1 MKICVVGAG
10 SIGGL
15 LGVKL
20 AVAGEDVTLIAR
32 GQHLQAI
39 QDHGLRIS
47 YADGTT
53 ELAKAVRATSDMSA
67 CGPQDLVILGLKAHQ
82 IRPVVGEIRTLFG
95 PDTMVLTTQNGLPWW
110 YFHRHGGEFDGYRIE
125 TLDPDGELSEG
136 IESRRIIGC
145 IAYPAANIVRPGVI
159 RHIEGTR
166 FPVGELDR
174 SKSERVQRVSEIL
187 IGAGFKSPVLED
199 IRSEIWLKA
208 WGNLSFNPISAL
220 CHATLV
226 DICQFGPTRELAA
239 HMMTEAQIIAEKLGV
254 TFRVSLEKRIA
265 GAEKVGK
272 HKTSMLQDVEAGRAL
287 ETEALIGA
295 VLELG
300 KLTQTPT
307 PYISAIYATVKLLG
321 KTMEAEN
328 VFVKAQ
334 TMAPPTLAAVPVMEV
349 PALVGSAAG

>member
-20 AVAGEDVTLIAR
+20 ALAGEDVTLIAR
-32 GQHLQAI
+32 GGHLRAI
-39 QDHGLRIS
+39 RDNGLRIS
-47 YADGTT
+47 YADGSF
-53 ELAKAVRATSDMSA
+53 EVASDVKATRDMGA

-82 IRPVVGEIRTLFG
+82 IEPVVDDIRSLFG
-95 PDTMVLTTQNGLPWW
+95 PDTMVLTIQNGLPWW
-110 YFHRHGGEFDGYRIE
+110 YFQRHGGEFDGYRID
-125 TLDPDGELSEG
+125 TLDADGRLTDG
-136 IESRRIIGC
+136 IEARRIIGC
-145 IAYPAANIVRPGVI
+145 IAYPAATIVRPGVI

-166 FPVGELDR
+166 FPVGELDG
-174 SKSERVQRVSEIL
+174 SQSERAQRVSETL
-187 IGAGFKSPVLED
+187 IRAGFKSPVLTD

-239 HMMTEAQIIAEKLGV
+239 NMMAEAQTIAGKLGV
-254 TFRVSLEKRIA
+254 TFRVPLEKRIA

-300 KLTQTPT
+300 RLTDTPT
-307 PYISAIYATVKLLG
+307 PTIGAIYAAVKLLAR
-321 KTMEAEN
+321 TIEAES
-328 VFVKAQ
+328 VFVKARAL
-334 TMAPPTLAAVPVMEV
+334 TPVLSAVSVEE

>member
-20 AVAGEDVTLIAR
+20 ALAGEDVTLIAR
-32 GQHLQAI
+32 GKHLEAI
-39 QDHGLRIS
+39 QRDGLTVT
-47 YADGTT
+47 YEDGSC
-53 ELAKAVRATSDMSA
+53 EVARDVPATSDMRS

-82 IRPVVGEIRTLFG
+82 IAPAVEDIRSLFG
-95 PDTMVLTTQNGLPWW
+95 PHTMVLTTQNGLPWW
-110 YFHRHGGEFDGYRIE
+110 YFQRHGGEFDGTRIE
-125 TLDPDGELSEG
+125 TLDRDGTLTDG
-136 IESRRIIGC
+136 IEAERIIGC
-145 IAYPAANIVRPGVI
+145 IAYPAATITRPGVI

-166 FPVGELDR
+166 FPVGELDGIE
-174 SKSERVQRVSEIL
+174 SERVKRVSETL
-187 IGAGFKSPVLED
+187 TRAGFKSPVLSD

-226 DICQFGPTRELAA
+226 DICRFGPTRDLAA
-239 HMMTEAQIIAEKLGV
+239 NMMTEAQTIAEKLGV
-254 TFRVSLEKRIA
+254 TFRVPLEKRIA
-265 GAEKVGK
+265 GAEKVGR

-300 KLTQTPT
+300 RLTETPT
-307 PYISAIYATVKLLG
+307 PYIGAIYAAVKLLG
-321 KTMEAEN
+321 RTIEAEN

-334 TMAPPTLAAVPVMEV
+334 AIAPPELSIVRVEE

>member
-20 AVAGEDVTLIAR
+20 ALAGEDVTLIAR
-32 GQHLQAI
+32 GKHLEAI
-39 QDHGLRIS
+39 QRDGLRLS
-47 YADGTT
+47 NQDGSS
-53 ELAKAVRATSDMSA
+53 EVASDVRATSDMRS

-82 IRPVVGEIRTLFG
+82 IEPVVDEIRTLFG

-110 YFHRHGGEFDGYRIE
+110 YFQRHGGEFDGYRIE
-125 TLDPDGELSEG
+125 TLDPNGRLSDG
-136 IESRRIIGC
+136 IEARRIIAC
-145 IAYPAANIVRPGVI
+145 IAYPAATITRPGAI

-166 FPVGELDR
+166 FPVGELDG
-174 SKSERVQRVSEIL
+174 SESERVQRVSETL
-187 IGAGFKSPVLED
+187 IRAGFKSPVLTD

-226 DICQFGPTRELAA
+226 DICQFAPTRELAA
-239 HMMTEAQIIAEKLGV
+239 HMMIEAQTIAEKLGV
-254 TFRVSLEKRIA
+254 TFRVPLEKRID

-272 HKTSMLQDVEAGRAL
+272 HKTSMLQDVEAGRSL

-300 KLTQTPT
+300 RLTKTPT
-307 PYISAIYATVKLLG
+307 PYISAIYAAVKLLG
-321 KTMEAEN
+321 RTIEAEN

-334 TMAPPTLAAVPVMEV
+334 AMTPPALSVVPLEQ

>member
-15 LGVKL
+15 LGGKL
-20 AVAGEDVTLIAR
+20 ALAGEDVTLIAR
-32 GQHLQAI
+32 GKHLEAI
-39 QDHGLRIS
+39 QKNGLRIN
-47 YADGTT
+47 YQDGSS
-53 ELAKAVRATSDMSA
+53 EVAGGVPATSDMRS
-67 CGPQDLVILGLKAHQ
+67 CGPQDLVVLGLKAHQ
-82 IRPVVGEIRTLFG
+82 IAPVVDDIRTLFG

-110 YFHRHGGEFDGYRIE
+110 YFQRHGGEFDGYRIE
-125 TLDPDGELSEG
+125 TLDPDGRLTDG
-136 IESRRIIGC
+136 IEAHRIIGC
-145 IAYPAANIVRPGVI
+145 IAYPAATITSPGVI
-159 RHIEGTR
+159 RHIEGSR
-166 FPVGELDR
+166 FPVGELDGCE
-174 SKSERVQRVSEIL
+174 SQRVQRVSETL
-187 IGAGFKSPVLED
+187 IGAGFKSPVLDD

-226 DICQFGPTRELAA
+226 DICRFEPTRELAA
-239 HMMTEAQIIAEKLGV
+239 RMMTEAQSIAEKLGV
-254 TFRVSLEKRIA
+254 TFRVPLEKRIA

-300 KLTQTPT
+300 RLTGTPT
-307 PYISAIYATVKLLG
+307 PYIDAIYAAVKLLG
-321 KTMEAEN
+321 RTIEAEN

-334 TMAPPTLAAVPVMEV
+334 AITPPVLSVVPVEE

>member
-20 AVAGEDVTLIAR
+20 ALAGEDVTLIAR
-32 GQHLQAI
+32 GKHLEAI
-39 QDHGLRIS
+39 RSNGLRID
-47 YADGTT
+47 YADGTC
-53 ELAKAVRATSDMSA
+53 EVARDVPATSDMRA

-82 IRPVVGEIRTLFG
+82 IAPVVDDIRTLFG

-110 YFHRHGGEFDGYRIE
+110 YFQRQGGEFDGYRIE
-125 TLDPDGELSEG
+125 TLDPEGRLTDG
-136 IESRRIIGC
+136 IEARRIIGC
-145 IAYPAANIVRPGVI
+145 IAYPAATITSPGVI

-166 FPVGELDR
+166 FPVGELDG
-174 SKSERVQRVSEIL
+174 SESERVQGVSEAL
-187 IGAGFKSPVLED
+187 TRAGFKSPVLTD

-239 HMMTEAQIIAEKLGV
+239 QMMTEAQTIAEKLGV
-254 TFRVSLEKRIA
+254 TFRVPLEKRIA
-265 GAEKVGK
+265 GAEKVGR

-300 KLTQTPT
+300 RLTGTPT
-307 PYISAIYATVKLLG
+307 PYIDAIYATVKLLG
-321 KTMEAEN
+321 RTIESEK

-334 TMAPPTLAAVPVMEV
+334 AITPPPLSVVPMEE

>member
-20 AVAGEDVTLIAR
+20 ALAGEDVTLIAR
-32 GQHLQAI
+32 GRHLEAI
-39 QDHGLRIS
+39 QENGLRVS
-47 YADGTT
+47 YQDGSS
-53 ELAKAVRATSDMSA
+53 EVARGVKATSDMRA
-67 CGPQDLVILGLKAHQ
+67 CGLQDLVILGLKSHQ
-82 IRPVVGEIRTLFG
+82 IRPVVDEIRTLLG

-110 YFHRHGGEFDGYRIE
+110 YFQRHGGGFDGYRIE
-125 TLDPDGELSEG
+125 TLDPDGRLTDG
-136 IESRRIIGC
+136 IAARRIIGC
-145 IAYPAANIVRPGVI
+145 VAYPAATIARPGVI

-174 SKSERVQRVSEIL
+174 SKSERVQRVSETL
-187 IGAGFKSPVLED
+187 IKAGFKSPVLED

-239 HMMTEAQIIAEKLGV
+239 NMMTEAQIIAEKLGV
-254 TFRVSLEKRIA
+254 TFRVPLEKRIA

-300 KLTQTPT
+300 RFTNTPT
-307 PYISAIYATVKLLG
+307 PYIGVIYAAVKLLG
-321 KTMEAEN
+321 RTIEAES
-328 VFVKAQ
+328 VYVKAQ
-334 TMAPPTLAAVPVMEV
+334 TLTPPALTAVPVEE

>member
-20 AVAGEDVTLIAR
+20 ALAGEDVTLIAR
-32 GQHLQAI
+32 GKHLEAI
-39 QDHGLRIS
+39 QRDGLRIS
-47 YADGTT
+47 YQDGSTQVARD
-53 ELAKAVRATSDMSA
+53 LRATSDMRS
-67 CGPQDLVILGLKAHQ
+67 CGPQDLVLLGLKAHQ
-82 IRPVVGEIRTLFG
+82 IEPVVDEVRTLFG
-95 PDTMVLTTQNGLPWW
+95 PDTMLLTTQNGLPWW
-110 YFHRHGGEFDGYRIE
+110 YFQRHGGEFDGHRIE
-125 TLDPDGELSEG
+125 TLDPSGRLTDG
-136 IESRRIIGC
+136 IEARRIIGC
-145 IAYPAANIVRPGVI
+145 IAYPAATITRPGVI

-166 FPVGELDR
+166 FPVGELDG
-174 SKSERVQRVSEIL
+174 SESQRVQRVAEIL
-187 IGAGFKSPVLED
+187 IRAGFKSPVLTD

-239 HMMTEAQIIAEKLGV
+239 HMMIEAQTIAEKLGV
-254 TFRVSLEKRIA
+254 TFRVPLEKRIA

-300 KLTQTPT
+300 RLTDTPT

-321 KTMEAEN
+321 RTIEAEN

-334 TMAPPTLAAVPVMEV
+334 AMAPPALSVVPLEQ

>member
-20 AVAGEDVTLIAR
+20 ALAGEEVTLIAR
-32 GQHLQAI
+32 GKHLAAI
-39 QDHGLRIS
+39 QNNGLRIT
-47 YADGTT
+47 YPDGSS
-53 ELAKAVRATSDMSA
+53 EVARDVPATSDMRS

-82 IRPVVGEIRTLFG
+82 IAPVVDDIRTLFG
-95 PDTMVLTTQNGLPWW
+95 PETMVLTTQNGLPWW
-110 YFHRHGGEFDGYRIE
+110 YFQRKGGEFDGYRMQA
-125 TLDPDGELSEG
+125 LDPDGRLTDG
-136 IESRRIIGC
+136 IEAQRIIGC
-145 IAYPAANIVRPGVI
+145 IAYPAATITSPGVI

-166 FPVGELDR
+166 FPVGELDG
-174 SKSERVQRVSEIL
+174 SESERVQRVSETL
-187 IGAGFKSPVLED
+187 IRAGFKSPVLAD

-226 DICQFGPTRELAA
+226 DICRFGPTRELAA
-239 HMMTEAQIIAEKLGV
+239 RMMTEAQTIAEKLGV
-254 TFRVSLEKRIA
+254 TFRVPLEKRIA

-295 VLELG
+295 VLEMG
-300 KLTQTPT
+300 RLTDTPT
-307 PYISAIYATVKLLG
+307 PYIDAIYAAVKLLG
-321 KTMEAEN
+321 RTIEAEN

-334 TMAPPTLAAVPVMEV
+334 AMTPPPLSVVAVEE
-349 PALVGSAAG
+349 PALVGSATG